1 MKLTEL
7 PDQAPINPDGAGLK
21 LSTSAIAPRER
32 HDWLREVIC
41 REYAHV
47 DIISP
52 VHSNLS
58 QELIIYPWEN
68 LQLSTVKSSAISLQ
82 QSSREPYLNRHD
94 AYLMVML
101 LSGGYLMQQNGRDVL
116 LQPGDMTLYDATRP
130 HRVHCQGE
138 STEVIYLS
146 IPRTLFRDRVSGI
159 DNCTALRIP
168 GTQGIGSIAA
178 NFLRSSVTHADQ
190 LQPHEFSSLAEH
202 ALDLLALA
210 VNSVR
215 PGDFNPSRSRSVS
228 LNMIKTF
235 IEQNLSD
242 TGLDTGLIVR
252 HAGLSARYINTLF
265 EEEGTSLMRYV
276 WKRRLENCRKEL
288 QNPLYADY
296 RLSDIAFRWGFNDA
310 AHFSRTFKQ
319 QFGCSPREFRPVK
332 VIIDTLKKRHSG
344 KCLPQTVSCKTI

>member
-7 PDQAPINPDGAGLK
+7 TDQAPNNPDKAGLK

-41 REYAHV
+41 REYAQV

-52 VHSNLS
+52 VHGDLS

-82 QSSREPYLNRHD
+82 RSSREPYLNRHD

-101 LSGGYLMQQNGRDVL
+101 LSGDYLMQQNGRDVL
-116 LQPGDMTLYDATRP
+116 LQSGDMTLYDATRP

-146 IPRTLFRDRVSGI
+146 IPRTVFRDRVSGI

-168 GTQGIGSIAA
+168 GTQGIGYIAA

-202 ALDLLALA
+202 ALDFLALA
-210 VNSVR
+210 VTSVR
-215 PGDFNPSRSRSVS
+215 PGNFSLSRSRSVS

-235 IEQNLSD
+235 IEQNLRD
-242 TGLDTGLIVR
+242 TELDTDLIVH

-265 EEEGTSLMRYV
+265 EDEGTSLMRYV

-288 QNPLYADY
+288 QNPLYAGH

-310 AHFSRTFKQ
+310 AHFSRAFKQ
-319 QFGCSPREFRPVK
+319 QFGCSPREFRQ
-332 VIIDTLKKRHSG
+332 
-344 KCLPQTVSCKTI
+344 LPSL

>member
-1 MKLTEL
+1 MTAL
-7 PDQAPINPDGAGLK
+7 PQSDRAGLK
-21 LSTSAIAPRER
+21 LSTSVIAPRER

-41 REYAHV
+41 REYTQV
-47 DIISP
+47 DVISP
-52 VHSNLS
+52 AKGDLS
-58 QELIIYPWEN
+58 QELVIYPWGN
-68 LQLSTVKSSAISLQ
+68 LQLSTVKSSTISLQ
-82 QSSREPYLNRHD
+82 RSSSEPYLNRHD

-101 LSGGYLMQQNGRDVL
+101 LSGDYLMQQNGRDVL

-146 IPRTLFRDRVSGI
+146 IPRTVFRDRVSGI
-159 DNCTALRIP
+159 DSCTALRIP
-168 GTQGIGSIAA
+168 GRQGIGYIAA

-190 LQPHEFSSLAEH
+190 LRPHEFFSLAEH

-210 VNSVR
+210 VTSVR
-215 PGDFNPSRSRSVS
+215 PGDFSLSRSRSVS

-235 IEQNLSD
+235 IEQNLRD
-242 TGLDTGLIVR
+242 TGLDTDLIVR

-265 EEEGTSLMRYV
+265 EDEGTSLMRYV

-288 QNPLYADY
+288 QNPLYAGY

-310 AHFSRTFKQ
+310 AHFSRAFKQ
-319 QFGCSPREFRPVK
+319 QFGCSPRQFRHVK
-332 VIIDTLKKRHSG
+332 VESDTLKNSSLR
-344 KCLPQTVSCKTI
+344 

>member
-1 MKLTEL
+1 MKLTAL
-7 PDQAPINPDGAGLK
+7 PDQAPNNPDKAGFK

-32 HDWLREVIC
+32 HDWLQEVIC
-41 REYAHV
+41 REYANV

-52 VHSNLS
+52 IHGDLS
-58 QELIIYPWEN
+58 QELIIYPWEK
-68 LQLSTVKSSAISLQ
+68 LQLSIVKSTAISLQ
-82 QSSREPYLNRHD
+82 RSSKEPYLNRHD

-101 LSGGYLMQQNGRDVL
+101 LSGDYLMQQNGKDVL

-130 HRVHCQGE
+130 HQVHCQGE

-146 IPRTLFRDRVSGI
+146 IPRTVFRDRVSGI
-159 DNCTALRIP
+159 DHCTALRIP
-168 GTQGIGSIAA
+168 GRQGIGSIAA

-190 LQPHEFSSLAEH
+190 MQPHEFSSLAEH

-210 VNSVR
+210 VTSVR
-215 PGDFNPSRSRSVS
+215 PGNFSLSRSRSVS

-235 IEQNLSD
+235 IEQNLRD
-242 TGLDTGLIVR
+242 AELDTGFIVR

-288 QNPLYADY
+288 QNPLYAGY
-296 RLSDIAFRWGFNDA
+296 RLSDIAFRWGFNDT
-310 AHFSRTFKQ
+310 AHFSRAFKQ
-319 QFGCSPREFRPVK
+319 QFGCSPREFRHVY
-332 VIIDTLKKRHSG
+332 
-344 KCLPQTVSCKTI
+344 

>member
-1 MKLTEL
+1 MKLTAL
-7 PDQAPINPDGAGLK
+7 PDQAPNNLDKAGLK

-41 REYAHV
+41 REYAQV

-52 VHSNLS
+52 VHGDLS

-82 QSSREPYLNRHD
+82 RSPKEPCLNRHD

-101 LSGGYLMQQNGRDVL
+101 LSGDYLMQQNGRDVV

-146 IPRTLFRDRVSGI
+146 IPRTVLRNSVSGI

-168 GTQGIGSIAA
+168 GRQGIGSIAG
-178 NFLRSSVTHADQ
+178 NFLRSSVTQADQ
-190 LQPHEFSSLAEH
+190 LQSYEFSRLAEH
-202 ALDLLALA
+202 ALDLLSLA
-210 VNSVR
+210 VTSVR
-215 PGDFNPSRSRSVS
+215 PGDFSLSRSRSVS

-235 IEQNLSD
+235 IEQNLSN
-242 TGLDTGLIVR
+242 TELDTALIVR

-265 EEEGTSLMRYV
+265 EDEQTSLMRYV

-288 QNPLYADY
+288 QNPRYAGH

-310 AHFSRTFKQ
+310 AHFSRAFKQ
-319 QFGCSPREFRPVK
+319 QFGCSPREFRQ
-332 VIIDTLKKRHSG
+332 
-344 KCLPQTVSCKTI
+344 LPSF